1 MSSVTAPPNLTTRAA
16 RVVSEMTV
24 DERVGLLFH
33 PMIFLDERPDLD
45 APSPLTG
52 ASLRELI
59 VDRGIRFFTLGAIPA
74 PDRVAGAIQVLQ
86 DLATSTGSRLP
97 IVFATDPRHSF
108 VQNDGASHRAV
119 GVSQWPEPIG
129 LGALAD
135 ESLVRDF
142 ARIVRDDYRAMGIRM
157 ALHPQIDLTT
167 EPRWARQAQ
176 SFGADASLSGR
187 LTRAYLQGLQGDA
200 LGADSVAA
208 TVKHFPGGGPQ
219 QDGEDPHFPYGREQ
233 VYPGGRFEDHLA
245 PFRDAIAAGAGI
257 VMPYYGMPVGLELD
271 GEPVEEVGFA
281 FNRQIITG
289 LLREKLGF
297 EGVVLSDFGLI
308 TDQVVFGKP
317 FPARAWGVEQL
328 SREERALKLLHAGV
342 DQFGGEF
349 DTTLV
354 ATLIEDGR
362 LDLARLDESACRIVS
377 LQLRLGLLDPSP
389 AQAAPV
395 LGAPGDVARGIEAQS
410 RAMTVLVN
418 PDSSSPAHLPIA
430 GAHRVHLRGLDAS
443 ALPAGWV
450 AADVADAE
458 FAIVRIAA
466 PFEPRDEYFLEAG
479 MEQGSL
485 DLPADVVA
493 EVTELGARMPVVLVI
508 TLTRP
513 AILTP
518 VIAHVAAVIAD
529 FGASDAA
536 VMRALTGEI
545 TPEGRLPFELPRSM
559 AAVAESRPDVASDS
573 ADPLFPAG
581 WSAL

>member
-1 MSSVTAPPNLTTRAA
+1 MV
-16 RVVSEMTV
+16 
-24 DERVGLLFH
+24 
-33 PMIFLDERPDLD
+33 FLDETPDLD

-52 ASLRELI
+52 VSLRELI
-59 VDRGIRFFTLGAIPA
+59 VDRGIRFITLGAIPA

-86 DLATSTGSRLP
+86 DLATTTGSRLP

-108 VQNDGASHRAV
+108 VQNDGASHRAA

-135 ESLVRDF
+135 EDLVRDF
-142 ARIVRDDYRAMGIRM
+142 ARIVRGDYRAMGIRM

-176 SFGADASLSGR
+176 SFGATAPLTGR
-187 LTRAYLQGLQGDA
+187 LTRAYLEGLQGDA

-271 GEPVEEVGFA
+271 GEPVEQVGFA

-297 EGVVLSDFGLI
+297 EGVVISDFGLI

-328 SREERALKLLHAGV
+328 SREDRTLKLLHAGV

-354 ATLIEDGR
+354 TTLVEDGR
-362 LDLARLDESACRIVS
+362 LDIARLDESARRIVQ
-377 LQLRLGLLDPSP
+377 LQLRLGLIDPPPQHS
-389 AQAAPV
+389 APV
-395 LGAPGDVARGIEAQS
+395 LGAPSDVARGLEAQS
-410 RAMTVLVN
+410 RVMTVLVN
-418 PDSSSPAHLPIA
+418 PDAPSPAHLPLT
-430 GAHRVHLRGLDAS
+430 GSRRVHLQGLDAS

-450 AADVADAE
+450 AAEAAAAE
-458 FAIVRIAA
+458 LAIVRISA
-466 PFEPRDEYFLEAG
+466 PFEPRDDYFLEAG

-485 DLPADVVA
+485 DLPADLVA
-493 EVTELGARMPVVLVI
+493 EIAELGKRMPVVLVV

-518 VIAHVAAVIAD
+518 VIADVAAVVAD

-545 TPEGRLPFELPRSM
+545 RPEGRLPFELPRSM
-559 AAVAESRPDVASDS
+559 AAVADSRPDVASDS